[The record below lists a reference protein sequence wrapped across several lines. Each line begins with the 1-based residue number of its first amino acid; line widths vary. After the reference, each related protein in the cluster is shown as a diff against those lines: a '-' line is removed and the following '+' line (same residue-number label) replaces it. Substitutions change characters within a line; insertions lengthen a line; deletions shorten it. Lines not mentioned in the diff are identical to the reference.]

1 MGDSTPE
8 IKVIKPDD
16 VVWSE
21 AARQAQEIEPPG
33 REFVA
38 AASPDGKFSVG
49 YWERDVQKRPFER
62 PYHEVAYIIS
72 GSLEIESEDGSVVK
86 AGPGDIVDTPKGS
99 KGYWRNTEPVRKVWA
114 ILED

>member
-1 MGDSTPE
+1 MGDEAPQ
-8 IKVIKPDD
+8 IRVIGPDD

-21 AARQAQEIEPPG
+21 SARGPQETEPPG

-72 GSLEIESEDGSVVK
+72 GHLEIELGDGSVVK